1 MNPGITLSLHWWR
14 GFSLS
19 PEPTLFWL
27 EFRFGFV
34 TLSVERAWPL
44 KAYRTLRAA
53 IVERVAK
60 DEAAFKRG
68 HGWRT
73 DTSRFDRHDQEGR

>member
-1 MNPGITLSLHWWR
+1 MNPGLTLSLHWWR

-34 TLSVERAWPL
+34 TLTVERAWPL
-44 KAYRTLRAA
+44 AAYRKLRAA
-53 IVERVAK
+53 A
-60 DEAAFKRG
+60 EAAV
-68 HGWRT
+68 
-73 DTSRFDRHDQEGR
+73 DRLERRDEEGR